1 MCSIFELLLRLSMTF
16 CASSSFSDDR
26 CVPVPIVAH
35 ARHDSVNALPG
46 SVVTYTCDLGYS
58 FSSDVTATITC
69 SGGQWS
75 DVEASCQR
83 KPLLQPS
90 SFFLAHK
97 QSSCNQAPIK
107 KLCPCFSNCFSC
119 NVSER
124 AHHRER
130 RHVGHVDGL
139 PVHAAL
145 HVRTWLPDWRIAER

>member
-1 MCSIFELLLRLSMTF
+1 MLNIRASTFVFSCSLS
-16 CASSSFSDDR
+16 DER

-83 KPLLQPS
+83 KLSLQAS
-90 SFFLAHK
+90 SYCC
-97 QSSCNQAPIK
+97 SSNSA
-107 KLCPCFSNCFSC
+107 N
-119 NVSER
+119 
-124 AHHRER
+124 
-130 RHVGHVDGL
+130 
-139 PVHAAL
+139 
-145 HVRTWLPDWRIAER
+145 